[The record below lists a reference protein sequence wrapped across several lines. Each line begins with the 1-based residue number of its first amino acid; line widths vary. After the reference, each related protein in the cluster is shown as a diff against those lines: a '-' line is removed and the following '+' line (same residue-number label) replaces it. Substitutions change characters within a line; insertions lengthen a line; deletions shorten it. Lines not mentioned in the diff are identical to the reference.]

1 MAAFDF
7 NDLKEKVGEFAST
20 AAEKAK
26 VIASA
31 TADQTKRLARIT
43 KLNIEI
49 SSEKEN
55 IKKSYIEL
63 GKLYYET
70 HKDAPEGFF
79 QQLCEEVTAAH
90 AVIAEKEAEIETL
103 KATVSEFDEPICD
116 PDFETVVSETEA
128 APEAACDCECEAECE
143 SACECECTE
152 EKPEE

>member
-7 NDLKEKVGEFAST
+7 SDLKEKVGEFAST

-26 VIASA
+26 VIAST
-31 TADQTKRLARIT
+31 TAEQTKRLARIA
-43 KLNIEI
+43 KLNLEI
-49 SSEKEN
+49 SAEKDN

-79 QQLCEEVTAAH
+79 TQLCEEVSAAY
-90 AVIAEKEAEIETL
+90 AVIAEKEAELDEL
-103 KATVSEFDEPICD
+103 KASVSEADEPICD

-128 APEAACDCECEAECE
+128 APETACDCDCTEACQPECDCA
-143 SACECECTE
+143 E

>member
-7 NDLKEKVGEFAST
+7 SELKEKVGEFATT

-26 VIASA
+26 ELAST
-31 TADQTKRLARIT
+31 TAEQTKRLARIA

-49 SSEKEN
+49 STEKDN

-79 QQLCEEVTAAH
+79 TQLCEEVTAAH
-90 AVIAEKEAEIETL
+90 AVIAEKEAELETL
-103 KATVSEFDEPICD
+103 KASVSEADEPICD

-128 APEAACDCECEAECE
+128 EASGEQP
-143 SACECECTE
+143 ACECECDCAAAEQPTE
-152 EKPEE
+152 E